1 MSERITRLLN
11 MHEWLDELEAL
22 RARDIDGEN
31 LSDAEYNRMDEL
43 RDRLAE
49 GYAEEAKKY
58 DTP

>member
-1 MSERITRLLN
+1 MSERITQLLN
-11 MHEWLDELEAL
+11 MHEWLDEFEAL
-22 RARDIDGEN
+22 WARDIDGEN

-58 DTP
+58 AE